1 MKDYSTVDNNFVFI
15 TNYSVQDEVINIIY
29 ANGDKRVVP
38 YTERNI
44 EIIENRMAEQVQYAL
59 GKKETSRYLYLSLGI
74 SGIAFLTAVNLF
86 LNNQLSPTLLWP
98 INGGLT
104 AMTGF
109 SFTTYGIKKSKIEE
123 LKKLKYFLENRIR
136 LNKSIKE
143 PNISAGLSNKKQE
156 FINKTQGNV
165 FSFETIDGFSY
176 NDMLII
182 NDNIKREESLD
193 FDYPTLSKTK

>member
-1 MKDYSTVDNNFVFI
+1 MKDYSTVDNDFVFI
-15 TNYSVQDEVINIIY
+15 TNYSVQNEEINISY
-29 ANGDKRVVP
+29 ANGDKRIVP

-59 GKKETSRYLYLSLGI
+59 SKKETSRYLYLTLGI

-86 LNNQLSPTLLWP
+86 LNNQLSPTLLWT

-109 SFTTYGIKKSKIEE
+109 SLTTYSVKKSKIEE

-143 PNISAGLSNKKQE
+143 PNISAGLSSKKQDL
-156 FINKTQGNV
+156 INEIEGNV
-165 FSFETIDGFSY
+165 FSFETIDKFSY
-176 NDMLII
+176 SDMLVI

>member
-1 MKDYSTVDNNFVFI
+1 MKDYSTVDNDFVFI
-15 TNYSVQDEVINIIY
+15 TNYSVQNEDININY
-29 ANGDKRVVP
+29 ANGDKRIVP

-86 LNNQLSPTLLWP
+86 LNNQLSPTLLWT

-156 FINKTQGNV
+156 FINKTEGNV
-165 FSFETIDGFSY
+165 FSFETIDKFSY
-176 NDMLII
+176 NDMLVI

>member
-1 MKDYSTVDNNFVFI
+1 MKDYSTVDNDFVFI
-15 TNYSVQDEVINIIY
+15 TNYSVQNEDISISY
-29 ANGDKRVVP
+29 ANGDKRIVP

-74 SGIAFLTAVNLF
+74 SGIAFLTAVNMF
-86 LNNQLSPTLLWP
+86 LNNQLSPTLLWT

-156 FINKTQGNV
+156 FINKTEGNV
-165 FSFETIDGFSY
+165 FSFETIDKFSY
-176 NDMLII
+176 GDMLVI

>member
-1 MKDYSTVDNNFVFI
+1 MKDYSTVDNDFVFI
-15 TNYSVQDEVINIIY
+15 TNYYVQNEEININY
-29 ANGDKRVVP
+29 ANGDKRIVP

-86 LNNQLSPTLLWP
+86 LNNQLSSTLLWT

>member
-59 GKKETSRYLYLSLGI
+59 GKKETSRYLYLCLGI

>member
-1 MKDYSTVDNNFVFI
+1 MKDYSTVDNDFVFI
-15 TNYSVQDEVINIIY
+15 TNYSVQNEDININY
-29 ANGDKRVVP
+29 ANGDKRIVP

-86 LNNQLSPTLLWP
+86 LNNQLSPTLLWT

-156 FINKTQGNV
+156 FINKTEGNV
-165 FSFETIDGFSY
+165 FSFETIDKFSY
-176 NDMLII
+176 GDMLVI

>member
-1 MKDYSTVDNNFVFI
+1 MKDYSTVDIDFVFI
-15 TNYSVQDEVINIIY
+15 TNYYVQNEEININY
-29 ANGDKRVVP
+29 ANGDKRIVP

-86 LNNQLSPTLLWP
+86 LNNQLSSTLLWT

-104 AMTGF
+104 AMTVF
-109 SFTTYGIKKSKIEE
+109 SFTTYSNKKSKIEE
-123 LKKLKYFLENRIR
+123 LKKLKYFLENRIK

-176 NDMLII
+176 NDMLVI